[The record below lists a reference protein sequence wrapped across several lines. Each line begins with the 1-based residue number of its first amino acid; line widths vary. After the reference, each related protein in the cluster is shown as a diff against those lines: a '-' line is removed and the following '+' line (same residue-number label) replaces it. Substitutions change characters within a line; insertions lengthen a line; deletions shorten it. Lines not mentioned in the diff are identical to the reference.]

1 MIVDDER
8 YDLRHLP
15 VWERAAIVSA
25 RVDALAPGESLAF
38 ITELDPR
45 PLLVMLQDDR
55 PDQLSTD
62 YRRISER
69 EWHVDVTRFDVSK
82 VAPSANVALHRS
94 ALFAALDESA
104 RAKLAQSAFERTFR
118 KGDEIFAEG
127 QRVPYLGVLC
137 EGNLAYF
144 GGPPTR
150 QRLMLEYFPL
160 ESFGDVPFL
169 DGGTSLGRLIVLSRT
184 ARVALMP
191 IEIVKEVAME
201 HPQLLATIGAVC
213 AQRLRSLSQALAAQ
227 SSQPII
233 ARVAAALM
241 PYAIPAPG
249 LQVALAPLPQM
260 TQVQIA
266 AAAGTVKEVAARAIA
281 ELEEREALRRERGRI
296 RFLDRTKLLHI
307 AEQS

>member
-1 MIVDDER
+1 MIVNDER
-8 YDLRHLP
+8 VDLRRLP

-25 RVDALAPGESLAF
+25 RVDALTPGESLAF

-55 PDQLSTD
+55 PDQLTTD
-62 YRRISER
+62 YRRVCDR
-69 EWHVDVTRFDVSK
+69 EWNVEITRFDVSK
-82 VAPSANVALHRS
+82 VAPAANVALHRS
-94 ALFAALDESA
+94 ALFSGLEDAA
-104 RAKLAQSAFERTFR
+104 RAALAQSAFERTYR
-118 KGDEIFAEG
+118 KGDEIFVEG
-127 QRVPYLGVLC
+127 QPVPYLGVLC

-160 ESFGDVPFL
+160 EVFGEVSFL
-169 DGGTSLGRLIVLSRT
+169 DGGNAMGRLVVLSRT

-191 IEIVKEVAME
+191 VEIVRDVAMQ
-201 HPQLLATIGAVC
+201 HPHLIATIGAIC
-213 AQRLRSLSQALAAQ
+213 AQRLRNLSVALSAQ

-233 ARVAAALM
+233 ARIAGALM

-249 LQVALAPLPQM
+249 LQVALSPLAQM

-281 ELEEREALRRERGRI
+281 ELEEKEALRRERGRI
-296 RFLDRTKLLHI
+296 RYLDRTKLLEI
-307 AEQS
+307 SEQS